1 MSNEE
6 PIERRKHERFKV
18 EKIAF
23 AVLRNR
29 VSKLGQIIDIS
40 QGGLAFYYIDNQE
53 WPEASSELDILL
65 ATNGICLE
73 RLKFKTISDFK
84 IANKSPYSSI
94 TVRRRGVQFEA
105 LTQHQMS
112 QLLDFLHK
120 HTPYTL
126 PDHK

>member
-1 MSNEE
+1 MSKEE
-6 PIERRKHERFKV
+6 PVERRRHERFKV

-40 QGGLAFYYIDNQE
+40 RGGLAFHYIANQE
-53 WPEASSELDILL
+53 WPEVSSELDILL
-65 ATNGICLE
+65 ASNNGFCLE

-105 LTQHQMS
+105 LTEHQTS
-112 QLLDFLHK
+112 HLLDFLRK
-120 HTPYTL
+120 HTVRDL
-126 PDHK
+126 